1 MRKIEGFFKW
11 RIKSEEWKEKYHKF
25 TTNFYFF
32 LLAYQIAAAFCII
45 SSLHVALF
53 AMQLLIFVL
62 LFMTKPYLK
71 IVENARSLLMFLT
84 LIISNLINFTS
95 PNSYILPLAISVLL
109 LIHLALTIFTT
120 VKFARFEILKQCNQ
134 RSKVV
139 RELFRENENIPKAEI
154 HDHHKEVIN

>member
-25 TTNFYFF
+25 TTNFFFF

-45 SSLHVALF
+45 SNLHVVLL
-53 AMQLLIFVL
+53 AMQILIFVL

-71 IVENARSLLMFLT
+71 IVENARSLLLFLT
-84 LIISNLINFTS
+84 LILSNFISFTTPNGYMLTLI
-95 PNSYILPLAISVLL
+95 LSVLML
-109 LIHLALTIFTT
+109 FHLALTIFTT
-120 VKFARFEILKQCNQ
+120 VKFAKFEILKQCNQ

-139 RELFRENENIPKAEI
+139 REIFR
-154 HDHHKEVIN
+154 